1 MRKIFKFKIFE
12 TYEGLT
18 DFVNYKNIGM
28 IEVVSVTENHDEIIL
43 WYKELAEEI

>member
-1 MRKIFKFKIFE
+1 MRKVLEFKVFE
-12 TYEGLT
+12 TYEDLT

-43 WYKELAEEI
+43 WYNERIEI